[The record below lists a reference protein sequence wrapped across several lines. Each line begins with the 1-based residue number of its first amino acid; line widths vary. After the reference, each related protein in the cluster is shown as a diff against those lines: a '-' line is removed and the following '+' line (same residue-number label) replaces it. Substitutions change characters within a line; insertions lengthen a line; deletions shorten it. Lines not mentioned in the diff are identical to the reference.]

1 MRAFKV
7 VFTYCAKQ
15 AEVFSFVVGF
25 YLIFIFQALTGISGS
40 NLSNLLLVLFSF
52 GLGYLC
58 YKGLSKVPVRK
69 FELEE
74 QELGKLQG
82 LDLFLFWLIIA
93 VFVFIL
99 FYFSPVNS
107 GESEFLRHR

>member
-7 VFTYCAKQ
+7 IFTCCAKQ
-15 AEVFSFVVGF
+15 SGVFSFVLGF
-25 YLIFIFQALTGISGS
+25 HLIFIFQALTGISGS
-40 NLSNLLLVLFSF
+40 NLPNMLLVLLSS

-58 YKGLSKVPVRK
+58 YKGLLKVPVRK

-74 QELGKLQG
+74 KELGKLQG
-82 LDLFLFWLIIA
+82 FELFLYWLIIA
-93 VFVFIL
+93 VFVSIL
-99 FYFSPVNS
+99 FYFGPVNN

>member
-7 VFTYCAKQ
+7 VFTYCAKE
-15 AEVFSFVVGF
+15 AEVFSFAVGF
-25 YLIFIFQALTGISGS
+25 YFIFIFQALTGISGI
-40 NLSNLLLVLFSF
+40 NVPNLLLVLLSS

-82 LDLFLFWLIIA
+82 LDLFIFWLIIA
-93 VFVFIL
+93 VIVFIL
-99 FYFSPVNS
+99 FYFTPATN
-107 GESEFLRHR
+107 GEYDFLRHR